1 MRIWDLG
8 GVYLGEQLRDWRR
21 TRDEIEGAGT
31 RLEELDANLESWNR
45 YHLGGAKTRL
55 EEFGIGKDKNV
66 QNLIFHDWEPGE
78 ALMMRSL
85 DGKVR
90 DSDIAM

>member
-55 EEFGIGKDKNV
+55 EEFGIGKE